1 MKKLIFAGALF
12 GSAFL
17 LFWVQFIVAKSLLPL
32 LGGTPAV
39 WNVCQAFF
47 QVLLLAGYGYAAWW
61 SDRPSLRWQLWGHGA
76 IAIGGGIAM
85 ALQFSQVFSTTTPV
99 GDRPILT
106 LLSLLA
112 TGIALPFFALSAT
125 APLLQRWVSRTEL
138 DLGKNPYVLYAASN
152 AGSLLGVLGYPSA
165 IEPVVSLLQ
174 QRYLWQLGY
183 GIEVLLI
190 GACAVITWRDRS
202 QPALGISSTVAS
214 RNTADFYIGHA
225 DPVSHDFTSQDSIR
239 HFINQDFADSELTP
253 ESLQNPTWRD
263 RLQWA
268 IFAFLPASLSLG
280 VTTYVTT
287 DLAAVP
293 LFWAIPLSLY
303 LLTYIVAF
311 SDWRRAYQ
319 VYPWAIALLPIFVTP
334 LVFWAR
340 LDGAQNL
347 WVMLPF
353 HWLGFAIA
361 AFACHQTLV
370 LIKPSVDYLTQ
381 FYFWIALGGAL
392 GGSFNALAAPYLFPN
407 TQEYPLILILTLL
420 AVINSTRLPKWSWI
434 AIGLG
439 IGALLAGINFNH
451 LGQYWAAYLAAF
463 SLVAVIATA
472 LRLRK
477 TKVIIALLAIV
488 LMMQF
493 SVGLRGEVLLTD
505 RSFFG
510 VNRVVRDR
518 SRQVISLLH
527 GSTLHGQQSLL
538 LLRRDRPLTYFTETG
553 PIGEFFAGFNQSPR
567 DRVAVL
573 GLGIGTLAAYA
584 QPQQQWTFYE
594 IDPAVKAIAE
604 NPDYFSFLSTAK
616 GKVSVDIGDGRLK
629 MQTVDN
635 QTLDLVI
642 MDAFSSDSI
651 PVHLITREAIA
662 LYFQKLKPNGL
673 ILVNITNRYLDLLPV
688 LGAISQDLKLTALHR
703 WDIKLSEA
711 DRALGKTPSHWV
723 AIARQPQ
730 DLAWLTNK
738 PQPQW
743 QRVSPQP
750 ANQLWTDDRSSLLSV
765 MRSR

>member
-39 WNVCQAFF
+39 WTVCQAFF
-47 QVLLLAGYGYAAWW
+47 QIMLLAGYGYAAWW
-61 SDRPSLRWQLWGHGA
+61 GDRPSLRWQLWGHGA
-76 IAIGGGIAM
+76 IGLGGGIAM
-85 ALQFSQVFSTTTPV
+85 VLQFSQVFGTATSAV
-99 GDRPILT
+99 EQPIWT
-106 LLSLLA
+106 LLQLLT

-165 IEPVVSLLQ
+165 IEPIFSLLE
-174 QRYLWQLGY
+174 QRQLWQIGY
-183 GIEVLLI
+183 GLELI
-190 GACAVITWRDRS
+190 LIAVCAIVTWRDRS
-202 QPALGISSTVAS
+202 LAPLTGQPENPDAW
-214 RNTADFYIGHA
+214 
-225 DPVSHDFTSQDSIR
+225 
-239 HFINQDFADSELTP
+239 EP
-253 ESLQNPTWRD
+253 ESSPEMLQKPTWRD

-311 SDWRRAYQ
+311 SDWRRSSQ
-319 VYPWAIALLPIFVTP
+319 IYPWAIALLPLFVTP
-334 LVFWAR
+334 LVFWSR

-370 LIKPSVDYLTQ
+370 LIRPSVDYLTQ

-392 GGSFNALAAPYLFPN
+392 GGSFNAIAAPYLFPN
-407 TQEYPLILILTLL
+407 TQEYPLVLILTLL

-439 IGALLAGINFNH
+439 IGALLAGINVDR
-451 LGQYWAAYLAAF
+451 LGDHWAAYLVAF
-463 SLVAVIATA
+463 SLVVIIAAA
-472 LRLRK
+472 LQLRK
-477 TKVIIALLAIV
+477 TKIIVAILAII

-518 SRQVISLLH
+518 SRQVMSLLH
-527 GSTLHGQQSLL
+527 GSTLHGQQSLVPA
-538 LLRRDRPLTYFTETG
+538 RRDRPLTYFTETG

-573 GLGIGTLAAYA
+573 GLGIGTLASYA
-584 QPQQQWTFYE
+584 QSNQQWTFYE
-594 IDPAVKAIAE
+594 IDPTVKAIAE
-604 NPDYFSFLSTAK
+604 NPDYFSFLKTAQ
-616 GKVSVDIGDGRLK
+616 GKIAVEIGDGRLK
-629 MQTVDN
+629 MKAAPDQS
-635 QTLDLVI
+635 LDLVI

-688 LGAISQDLKLTALHR
+688 LGAIGQDLKLTAFHR
-703 WDIKLSEA
+703 WDIKVSEA
-711 DRALGKTPSHWV
+711 DRVLGKTPSHWV
-723 AIARQPQ
+723 VMGRNPQ
-730 DLAWLTNK
+730 DLGWLIASPK
-738 PQPQW
+738 SPWIMLDPQPT
-743 QRVSPQP
+743 S
-750 ANQLWTDDRSSLLSV
+750 QLWTDDRSSLLSV

>member
-39 WNVCQAFF
+39 WTVCQAFF
-47 QVLLLAGYGYAAWW
+47 QIMLLAGYGYAAWW
-61 SDRPSLRWQLWGHGA
+61 GDRPSLRWQLWGHGA
-76 IAIGGGIAM
+76 IAIAGGIAM
-85 ALQFSQVFSTTTPV
+85 VLQFSQVFGTATSA
-99 GDRPILT
+99 GDQPILT
-106 LLSLLA
+106 LLKLLS
-112 TGIALPFFALSAT
+112 TGVALPFFALSAT

-165 IEPVVSLLQ
+165 IEPLFSLLE
-174 QRYLWQLGY
+174 QRQFWQMGY
-183 GIEVLLI
+183 GFELVLI
-190 GACAVITWRDRS
+190 AVCAVITWRDRS
-202 QPALGISSTVAS
+202 LTPLMPLT
-214 RNTADFYIGHA
+214 TL
-225 DPVSHDFTSQDSIR
+225 PVDAPTDTHVVDQGFLDQELL
-239 HFINQDFADSELTP
+239 NQDVLNQELSAS
-253 ESLQNPTWRD
+253 SLQKPTWRD

-311 SDWRRAYQ
+311 SDWRRSSQ
-319 VYPWAIALLPIFVTP
+319 IYPWAIALLPLFVTP
-334 LVFWAR
+334 LVFWSR

-370 LIKPSVDYLTQ
+370 LIRPSVDYLTQ

-392 GGSFNALAAPYLFPN
+392 GGAFNAIAAPYLFPN
-407 TQEYPLILILTLL
+407 TQEYPLVLILTLL

-439 IGALLAGINFNH
+439 IGALLAGINFGR
-451 LGQYWAAYLAAF
+451 LGEYWAAYLAAF

-472 LRLRK
+472 LQLRK
-477 TKVIIALLAIV
+477 TKIIVALLAIV

-518 SRQVISLLH
+518 SRQVMSLLH
-527 GSTLHGQQSLL
+527 GSTLHGQQSLVPA
-538 LLRRDRPLTYFTETG
+538 RRDRPLTYFTETG

-573 GLGIGTLAAYA
+573 GLGIGTLASYA
-584 QPQQQWTFYE
+584 QSNQQWTFYE
-594 IDPAVKAIAE
+594 IDPTVKAIAE
-604 NPDYFSFLSTAK
+604 NPDYFSFLKTAQ
-616 GKVSVDIGDGRLK
+616 GKIAVEIGDGRLK
-629 MQTVDN
+629 MKAAPDQS
-635 QTLDLVI
+635 LDLVI

-688 LGAISQDLKLTALHR
+688 LGAIGQDLKLTAFHR
-703 WDIKLSEA
+703 WDIKVSEA
-711 DRALGKTPSHWV
+711 DRVLGKTPSHWV
-723 AIARQPQ
+723 VMGRNPR
-730 DLAWLTNK
+730 DLGWLIDSPKSPWTMLD
-738 PQPQW
+738 PQPT
-743 QRVSPQP
+743 S
-750 ANQLWTDDRSSLLSV
+750 QLWTDDRSSLLSV